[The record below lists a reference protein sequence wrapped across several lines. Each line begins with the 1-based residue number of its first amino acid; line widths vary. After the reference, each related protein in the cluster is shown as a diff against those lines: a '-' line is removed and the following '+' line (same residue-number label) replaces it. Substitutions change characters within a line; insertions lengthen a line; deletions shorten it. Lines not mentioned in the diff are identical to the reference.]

1 MEKIDSIRIVQV
13 TGLPTMGGH
22 GGHTES
28 AGSGA
33 TLPEQVVNSAL
44 QYQVAKPLI
53 EAIMKDAGLASGN
66 LSGISDALAS
76 MTQKPGSAGTSGNGS
91 VP

>member
-1 MEKIDSIRIVQV
+1 M
-13 TGLPTMGGH
+13 PAMAGH
-22 GGHTES
+22 GGSGES
-28 AGSGA
+28 GTNGA

-66 LSGISDALAS
+66 LSGISEALAS
-76 MTQKPGSAGTSGNGS
+76 MTQKPGSGGTSGNGS
-91 VP
+91 VS